1 MDFIRFLDVV
11 ADPIDEFKAFAM
23 TKTWALL
30 LIIVIIITIFLI
42 VKFKKKK

>member
-1 MDFIRFLDVV
+1 MRFLDVV
-11 ADPIDEFKAFAM
+11 ADPINEFKAFAM

-30 LIIVIIITIFLI
+30 LIIIVIIITIVLI